1 MNLPVLESPHLK
13 NNLKQES
20 LPWDLVLKIAELIS
34 VKALQCGLQLNSV
47 NMLMHPNTCTQVL
60 QVFSRVCISGPREP

>member
-1 MNLPVLESPHLK
+1 MNLPGLESPRLK

-34 VKALQCGLQLNSV
+34 VKALRCGL
-47 NMLMHPNTCTQVL
+47 
-60 QVFSRVCISGPREP
+60 